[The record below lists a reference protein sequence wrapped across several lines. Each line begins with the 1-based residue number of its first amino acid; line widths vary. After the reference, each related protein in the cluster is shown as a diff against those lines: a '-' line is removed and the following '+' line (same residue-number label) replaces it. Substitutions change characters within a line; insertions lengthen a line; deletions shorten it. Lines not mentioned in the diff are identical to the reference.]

1 MKQLP
6 NAIYDD
12 GLLDMTIIG
21 NISKL
26 EVVKKINDLYDGS
39 FIKHKKIDTYIAKKI
54 NIEST
59 PNSHLEIDGESV
71 GKTPAEFGIIKK
83 AVNVYCIKSE

>member
-21 NISKL
+21 NIGKL
-26 EVVKKINDLYDGS
+26 DVLRKINSLYDGS
-39 FIKHKKIDTYIAKKI
+39 FINHKKINTYTAKKI

-59 PNSHLEIDGESV
+59 PSSYLEIDGESV
-71 GKTPAEFGIIKK
+71 GNIPAEFGIIEK
-83 AVNVYCIKSE
+83 ALNVYCIK